1 MNDSLLS
8 STEPLLRRN
17 MPELDTIR
25 GLAILGVVVYHSLY
39 EGVDLSVFT
48 PAQRLVLNC
57 MAPGQF
63 GVALFF
69 VLSGFLITGLLLDSR
84 SRPDYYRRF
93 YIRRAL
99 RILPAYYAILA
110 VLAIAHL
117 ASGQFLLVS
126 FLYCSNL
133 APLLGIP
140 MFYPVLWSL
149 SVEEHFYLVWPT
161 IVHRISLK
169 GLVTV
174 AIAIVVASP
183 CLRFLHFLHGLHG
196 RSVWLGFDHFT
207 WNAADGLACG
217 ATLAVTIRSEIAGRA
232 KLLFTSLVVFVL
244 VGAVAA
250 VGLPFGIVSR
260 GRLAGATFL
269 WTLCNFVSVGLLV
282 LFLLLGTSHFRRLVA
297 PRLLL
302 FLGYISYGL
311 YLIHLLI
318 FWGYDAIAGRY
329 ATAYIANLGAW
340 RGLWV
345 RFVVA
350 GAISVGISWLSR
362 RYFED
367 ALLKLKDKYAP

>member
-1 MNDSLLS
+1 
-8 STEPLLRRN
+8 
-17 MPELDTIR
+17 MPELDTVR
-25 GLAILGVVVYHSLY
+25 GIAILGVVVYHSLY
-39 EGVDLSVFT
+39 EGIDLSVFT
-48 PAQRLVLNC
+48 PVQRLFLNC

-84 SRPDYYRRF
+84 SRLDYYRRF

-99 RILPAYYAILA
+99 RILPAYYLIL
-110 VLAIAHL
+110 VLLAIAHL
-117 ASGQFLLVS
+117 ASGKFLLVS
-126 FLYCSNL
+126 FLYCSNI

-161 IVHRISLK
+161 IVHRISLR
-169 GLVTV
+169 GLVMV
-174 AIAIVVASP
+174 AIAIIVASP
-183 CLRFLHFLHGLHG
+183 CLRFLHFLHGLHSG
-196 RSVWLGFDHFT
+196 SVWLGFDHFT

-217 ATLAVTIRSEIAGRA
+217 AILAVAIRTGIARRA
-232 KLLFTSLVVFVL
+232 KLLLTSLVLFVL
-244 VGAVAA
+244 VGAVAV

-260 GRLAGATFL
+260 GRLVGATFL
-269 WTLCNFVSVGLLV
+269 WTLCNFASVGLLI
-282 LFLLLGTSHFRRLVA
+282 LFLLLGTSRFRRLVA

-318 FWGYDAIAGRY
+318 FWGYDAVIRRY
-329 ATAYIANLGAW
+329 AEGYIANLGAW
-340 RGLWV
+340 RGLLV

-367 ALLKLKDKYAP
+367 AVLSLKEKYAP